1 MTSKKIVLIT
11 GAADRAGREFA
22 QYFASNGY
30 EAIIHYGESH
40 ESALETVKLI
50 EKNGGS
56 ASAMQCDLCDAD
68 SIERLIA
75 SVYDRHGKLDLLV
88 NNASVFWQD
97 HFPDFSV
104 AQLDHAWA
112 VNCRAPILLI
122 KAFYE
127 QAKRAGAEG
136 AVVNVVDQKVKDNF
150 HRDHFSYT
158 VGKTA
163 LGHLTQMLA
172 IGADPVLRVNAAFP
186 GLMLPSDDQT
196 QADFEHAS
204 RQATPL
210 RRIASPHDV
219 AAAILLLSS
228 PAYNGFDFV
237 VDAGQNLVKVEQDV
251 LYAHRTPEIH
261 RRR

>member
-1 MTSKKIVLIT
+1 
-11 GAADRAGREFA
+11 
-22 QYFASNGY
+22 
-30 EAIIHYGESH
+30 
-40 ESALETVKLI
+40 
-50 EKNGGS
+50 
-56 ASAMQCDLCDAD
+56 
-68 SIERLIA
+68 
-75 SVYDRHGKLDLLV
+75 
-88 NNASVFWQD
+88 
-97 HFPDFSV
+97 
-104 AQLDHAWA
+104 
-112 VNCRAPILLI
+112 
-122 KAFYE
+122 
-127 QAKRAGAEG
+127 
-136 AVVNVVDQKVKDNF
+136 
-150 HRDHFSYT
+150 
-158 VGKTA
+158 
-163 LGHLTQMLA
+163 MLA